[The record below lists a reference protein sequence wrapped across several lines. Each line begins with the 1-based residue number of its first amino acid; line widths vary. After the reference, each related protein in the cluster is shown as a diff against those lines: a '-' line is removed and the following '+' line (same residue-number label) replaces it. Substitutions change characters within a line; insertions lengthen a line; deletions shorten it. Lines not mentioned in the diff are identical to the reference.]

1 MTACLLTLLSFTLN
15 TWQSVTAKLNQV
27 GLNVRK
33 TQSISLILT
42 SPPPFVFYA
51 AIKGGE
57 ESSETDLCPRSA
69 AISVRSEIG
78 PDKQAAELHCSQLC
92 EDKDPSGSGLTPRSV
107 AHIENELRKHSEG
120 GDWSYTVKHRTG
132 IRSKHKTLHSSDEFK
147 HDVTHLIHNIM

>member
-1 MTACLLTLLSFTLN
+1 MLAHAAEFHFKHLA
-15 TWQSVTAKLNQV
+15 VTHAKLNQV
-27 GLNVRK
+27 GQNVRK

-78 PDKQAAELHCSQLC
+78 LISKQRSCIVHSCVRTKTPQAA
-92 EDKDPSGSGLTPRSV
+92 
-107 AHIENELRKHSEG
+107 A
-120 GDWSYTVKHRTG
+120 
-132 IRSKHKTLHSSDEFK
+132 
-147 HDVTHLIHNIM
+147 